1 MLGSP
6 AESFFL
12 AQEFFKMILKLH
24 FLVLLTTLSLCPT
37 TLSAADP
44 ILQVG
49 MGKSDITPKLE
60 QEKPVWLAGLASN
73 RSATAVLDHLYA
85 RAIVLQSNQTK
96 IALVSVDLLG
106 MQHQDVVD
114 VRKFLSDFSYVMVA
128 STHTHEAPD
137 VIGLWGP
144 SAEVSGVDPNYLKLV
159 RNAIVSAVRM
169 AEKNTVPVKAS
180 YGTFENYPLLKDFR
194 LPDVF
199 DPMLRVLKFERI
211 SDGEPAGILVQ
222 WNSHPIEPD
231 GNTSIT
237 RDFMGVTTDTLE
249 KRHDCPVIY
258 FSGAIGGLMGTSIAP
273 FLDSSGEPL
282 FKDAIELIKLYG
294 NAVADVADQALQ
306 QAKPIQLLPL
316 KTYAKSIYVPFPNEG
331 FRQARAAGLLARP
344 AFTWMGHRDKRGAA
358 IPQSQV
364 TGEQAA
370 ESEVAYLRL
379 GELHIAA
386 IPGELYP
393 EFVYG
398 EYQDP
403 VDPGADYLSAEKEK
417 TVVDI
422 LPGSKFL
429 MIGLANDAIGY
440 IVPKRQW
447 DVLPPFTY
455 GRKSAQYGEVNS
467 MGPDTGRVLM
477 DALSDRVRDCLAE

>member
-1 MLGSP
+1 MRPLEMSP
-6 AESFFL
+6 KNL
-12 AQEFFKMILKLH
+12 PHWLLILTIV
-24 FLVLLTTLSLCPT
+24 FSLFPVT
-37 TLSAADP
+37 ASAADP
-44 ILQVG
+44 VLEVG
-49 MGKSDITPKLE
+49 MGKWEITPKLE

-73 RSATAVLDHLYA
+73 RVATAVLDPLYA
-85 RAIVLQSNQTK
+85 RALVLQGDQTK

-106 MQHQDVVD
+106 MQYQDVVE
-114 VRKFLSDFSYVMVA
+114 VRKSLNEFSYVMVA

-137 VIGLWGP
+137 VIGIWGP
-144 SAEVSGVDPNYLKLV
+144 SASVSGVDPDYLLLL
-159 RNAIVSAVRM
+159 RNAIVAAVLI
-169 AEKNTVPVKAS
+169 AEKNAVPVKAS
-180 YGTFENYPLLKDFR
+180 YGTCENYSLLKDFR

-211 SDGEPAGILVQ
+211 SDGETTGILVQ

-258 FSGAIGGLMGTSIAP
+258 FSGAIGGLMGTSVAP
-273 FLDSSGEPL
+273 FMDPSGEPL
-282 FKDAIELIKLYG
+282 FKDAIDLIGLYG
-294 NAVADVADQALQ
+294 NAVAGVADQALG
-306 QAKPIQLLPL
+306 QAKPIELLPL
-316 KTYAKSIYVPFPNEG
+316 KAYAKSIYVPFPNEG
-331 FRQARAAGLLARP
+331 FRQARAVGLLARP
-344 AFTWMGHRDKRGAA
+344 AYAWMGHRDKRGVA

-364 TGEQAA
+364 SGEQST
-370 ESEVAYLRL
+370 ETEVAYLRL
-379 GELHIAA
+379 GELHVAA

-403 VDPGADYLSAEKEK
+403 VDAGADFADADKES
-417 TVVDI
+417 TIVDT
-422 LPGSKFL
+422 LPGPKFL

-447 DVLPPFTY
+447 DVLPPFAY

-467 MGPDTGRVLM
+467 MGPKTGSVLM
-477 DALSDRVRDCLAE
+477 DALSDRVQESLED